1 MQVEADGDAHVKL
14 FVNRGKRGGI
24 EEEDLRWALT
34 EGAVIP
40 EDAIAS
46 IRVLDR
52 FSFVELKAGEAEKA
66 VEFLDGTK
74 LKGKQIRM
82 EVARS

>member
-1 MQVEADGDAHVKL
+1 MKL
-14 FVNRGKRGGI
+14 FVNRGSRGGI

-40 EDAIAS
+40 EDAIGS

-52 FSFVELKAGEAEKA
+52 FSFVELKAAEAEKA

>member
-1 MQVEADGDAHVKL
+1 MKL
-14 FVNRGKRGGI
+14 FVNRGRRGGI

-40 EDAIAS
+40 EDAIGS

-52 FSFVELKAGEAEKA
+52 FSFVELNADQAEARGRVPRRHQAQGQADPHGVREG
-66 VEFLDGTK
+66 LTGT
-74 LKGKQIRM
+74 G
-82 EVARS
+82 